1 MVTGPLRA
9 AWRRPGD
16 VSQSWI
22 AFMPAIL
29 SLALLLVE
37 LSFFTAYAHPF
48 SETIAAMEPCPLA
61 DGHVFGFQ
69 GLGISAIMMGVILLA
84 VRRWRLSIGG
94 QTMIIT
100 VAYGLT
106 ISIHEDFYL
115 IPFEIF
121 TGVSLEASYWCLNPS
136 IERPSSLRLFAFGA
150 QVIFYGLYFLTL
162 ARTGG
167 LWWSLNLWSGAI
179 FLAGITGWLLSYA
192 FLPPHIS
199 DKKRT

>member
-1 MVTGPLRA
+1 MGP
-9 AWRRPGD
+9 RP
-16 VSQSWI
+16 
-22 AFMPAIL
+22 
-29 SLALLLVE
+29 LVDGQV
-37 LSFFTAYAHPF
+37 F
-48 SETIAAMEPCPLA
+48 S
-61 DGHVFGFQ
+61 FQ
-69 GLGISAIMMGVILLA
+69 GLGISAILLQSAIMMGVILLA
-84 VRRWRLSIGG
+84 VRRWRLPIGG
-94 QTMIIT
+94 LTMIIT

-121 TGVSLEASYWCLNPS
+121 AGVSLEALYWWLNPS

-150 QVIFYGLYFLTL
+150 PVIFYGLYFLTL

-179 FLAGITGWLLSYA
+179 LLAGITGWLLSYA

-199 DKKRT
+199 DRKRT